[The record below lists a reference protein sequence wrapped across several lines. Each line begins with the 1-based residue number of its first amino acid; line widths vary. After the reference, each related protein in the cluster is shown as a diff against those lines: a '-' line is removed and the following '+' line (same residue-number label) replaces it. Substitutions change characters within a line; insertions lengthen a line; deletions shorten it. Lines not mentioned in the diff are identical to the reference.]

1 MLTPRI
7 LTLDEMRTCLAEG
20 FPFVFGFMVYE
31 SFQTQKVDQTG
42 TVPMPKPKEQALG
55 GHAVLAVGYD
65 DAKKRFLIRN
75 SWGEAWG
82 MEGYFTLPYP
92 YLESRDLSHDFWTIR
107 RGELMISKL
116 RPVFCRIDAGL
127 FKVDEGE
134 IKAWRKKR
142 LRFLRKELNESF
154 CLFVI
159 KGYHRCGFGSSL

>member
-1 MLTPRI
+1 MRNDYIPETFHHDGKPESVKGGEIWNSSELLFYNEQKWTMTPI
-7 LTLDEMRTCLAEG
+7 PPIPVLNSFLSKDTVK
-20 FPFVFGFMVYE
+20 VFQPLLFHPV
-31 SFQTQKVDQTG
+31 
-42 TVPMPKPKEQALG
+42 LG
-55 GHAVLAVGYD
+55 SD
-65 DAKKRFLIRN
+65 
-75 SWGEAWG
+75 
-82 MEGYFTLPYP
+82 
-92 YLESRDLSHDFWTIR
+92 DFWTIR

-159 KGYHRCGFGSSL
+159 KRLS